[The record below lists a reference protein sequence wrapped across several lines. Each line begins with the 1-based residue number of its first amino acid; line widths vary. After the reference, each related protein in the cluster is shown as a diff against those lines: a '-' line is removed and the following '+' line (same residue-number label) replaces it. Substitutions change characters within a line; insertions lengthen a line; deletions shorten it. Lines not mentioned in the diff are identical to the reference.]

1 MGLNEADEE
10 ALSVGFD
17 GRSNKLRGMVKT
29 ADASSF
35 LSVSLVGDIC
45 EYSMQPLNSMT
56 SSSITKLYTSTQ
68 DKYRVD
74 DFSYNSAKDT
84 LLVGYLGRKEG
95 KEMESPPNQVVL
107 YKREVN
113 NVSLFIYSALR
124 SCAEFNFLD

>member
-1 MGLNEADEE
+1 
-10 ALSVGFD
+10 
-17 GRSNKLRGMVKT
+17 MVKT
-29 ADASSF
+29 ADAGSF

-56 SSSITKLYTSTQ
+56 SSSITKLYSSTQ

-84 LLVGYLGRKEG
+84 LLVGFLGRKEG

-113 NVSLFIYSALR
+113 NVSVDESFTTSFTRMKLI
-124 SCAEFNFLD
+124 LDAAFHSHRV